1 MLHMATIQNSPSYSD
16 TSSSMAVVNT
26 PFLLFSYRYGLGL
39 IILLGFFGN
48 LASIMSFSLAAVRV
62 TSTGCLFLV
71 LAAVDTVFLLAST
84 FDFVEVGLVQG
95 PIFLN
100 VYDVVCRFRSF
111 LKGFAS
117 FCAAWILVL
126 VTIDRWIWIRYSS
139 KANKWCTHRHIVIG
153 ILSTVIITTA
163 LHSHM
168 LSPQLFGRLMP
179 GIATSACGSVN
190 PIGSYANFYSSQ
202 WPFIQVIFGCLIPIS
217 IMLLGSFDIY
227 QNLQK
232 RKSRVQPKF
241 VRQERLNRQML
252 VLMAV
257 NILIFFAT
265 TLPVNVRRI
274 LTVYQ
279 MSFASESNLQSI
291 VNETG
296 GLTVLLTMNHAST
309 SSTSST
315 LSEQRRDRNPN
326 YSSEIKTL
334 YHFPHRN
341 AS

>member
-1 MLHMATIQNSPSYSD
+1 MLHMATIQNSSSYSI
-16 TSSSMAVVNT
+16 TSSSMTAVNT
-26 PFLLFSYRYGLGL
+26 PFLVFLYRYGLGL

-48 LASIMSFSLAAVRV
+48 LASTMPFSLAAVRA

-71 LAAVDTVFLLAST
+71 LAVLDTVFLLAST

-100 VYDVVCRFRSF
+100 AYDVVCRLRSF

-117 FCAAWILVL
+117 FCAAWILL
-126 VTIDRWIWIRYSS
+126 IIAIDRWIRVRYSLM
-139 KANKWCTHRHIVIG
+139 ANKWCTHRNIALA
-153 ILSTVIITTA
+153 ILSSVTIATA

-168 LSPQLFGRLMP
+168 LSPQLFGRFMP
-179 GIATSACGSVN
+179 GVATSACGS
-190 PIGSYANFYSSQ
+190 
-202 WPFIQVIFGCLIPIS
+202 WPFIQVIFGCLIPLS

-232 RKSRVQPKF
+232 NKSRIQPKF
-241 VRQERLNRQML
+241 ARQERLNRQML
-252 VLMAV
+252 IMMAV
-257 NILIFFAT
+257 NVLTFFAT
-265 TLPVNVRRI
+265 TPPVNVRRI
-274 LTVYQ
+274 ISAYQ
-279 MSFASESNLQSI
+279 MSFASESNLQRI

-315 LSEQRRDRNPN
+315 PSEQQRDRNPD